1 MTNDELKLFVK
12 FTKKRKDIIRKLE
25 KTQHP
30 VDISFISIIKKLD
43 SNFDV
48 TDESS
53 SFITL

>member
-1 MTNDELKLFVK
+1 MTNDELRLFVK

-25 KTQHP
+25 KTQHL

>member
-1 MTNDELKLFVK
+1 MTNDELRLFVK

-43 SNFDV
+43 SNSNV
-48 TDESS
+48 TDKSS